1 MVFVAKKPH
10 LYIPDLQQPT
20 TDLVNVGL
28 YFGTSIS
35 EEQALAWTALAQAIR
50 QTSRSVR
57 CLWLRFADGDESVH
71 STLRSF
77 GEELI
82 GCASVQSL
90 ILENKIG
97 TAELL
102 CLKDWLSSNTS
113 LRGIKFLRTSLDI
126 DSFAHLHDFF
136 AGNPS
141 LKVLDV
147 FGNNGV
153 GDEAIREI
161 LGAVL
166 EGGSKLET
174 LNVGENNFGDDV
186 EGVARVTESGV
197 EAILSYVRRSK
208 CQFF

>member
-1 MVFVAKKPH
+1 MAKKPH
-10 LYIPDLQQPT
+10 LYIPELQQPT

-28 YFGTSIS
+28 YIGASIS
-35 EEQALAWTALAQAIR
+35 EDQAPLWIALARAIR

-57 CLWLRFADGDESVH
+57 CLWIRFAKNGDESVH
-71 STLRSF
+71 GTLRSF

-82 GCASVQSL
+82 GCTAVQSL

-102 CLKDWLSSNTS
+102 CLKDWLTSNTS
-113 LRGIKFLRTSLDI
+113 LRGIKFLRTSLDLS
-126 DSFAHLHDFF
+126 SFVHLHDFF
-136 AGNPS
+136 AGNGS

-147 FGNNGV
+147 FGNDGV
-153 GDEAIREI
+153 GDGAIREI
-161 LGAVL
+161 LGAIL

-174 LNVGENNFGDDV
+174 LNVGENNLEDDGDV
-186 EGVARVTESGV
+186 EGETRITESGV

-208 CQFF
+208 WF

>member
-10 LYIPDLQQPT
+10 LYIPELEQPT

-28 YFGTSIS
+28 FFGTSIS
-35 EEQALAWTALAQAIR
+35 AEQAPSWIALAKAIR

-57 CLWLRFADGDESVH
+57 CMWLRFADGDESVH
-71 STLRSF
+71 TTLRSF
-77 GEELI
+77 GEELV

-102 CLKDWLSSNTS
+102 SLKDWLTNNTS
-113 LRGIKFLRTSLDI
+113 LRGIKFLKTSLDLP
-126 DSFAHLHDFF
+126 SFVHLHDFF
-136 AGNPS
+136 AGNDS

-147 FGNNGV
+147 FGNKGV

-161 LGAVL
+161 LAAIL
-166 EGGSKLET
+166 EGGSRLET
-174 LNVGENNFGDDV
+174 LNVGENNFGEDV
-186 EGVARVTESGV
+186 EGEARVSESGV

-208 CQFF
+208 FIAK